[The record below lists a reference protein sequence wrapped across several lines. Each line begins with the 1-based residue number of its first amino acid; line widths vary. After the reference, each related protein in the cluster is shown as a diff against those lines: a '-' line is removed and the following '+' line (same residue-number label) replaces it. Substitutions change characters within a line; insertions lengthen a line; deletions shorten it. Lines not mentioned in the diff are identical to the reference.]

1 MADTSAGIPGAD
13 LLNAAENIANSVSDV
28 TMRHFRTG
36 FDVESKADES
46 PVTIADK
53 STEAALRK
61 AINERFPD
69 HGILGEE
76 YGAENLD
83 RDYVWII
90 DPIDGTKSFISGV
103 PLFGTLLGVLKN
115 GVPVAGVIRM
125 AGLDETFVGGKG
137 MGSRMNGTVIETRK
151 GVSLKDA
158 FISINELPTFLK
170 DEPDVVA
177 RLMAAARYPRPTN
190 DCYPY
195 AQLAAGWIDG
205 VVDFD
210 LQPYDYLPLVGVIE
224 GAGGIITDWAGKPLS
239 MDSDGRVVAAA
250 TPELHEELLKVIAR

>member
-1 MADTSAGIPGAD
+1 MNESGSD
-13 LLNAAENIANSVSDV
+13 LLKAAEEIANSVTEV

-36 FDVESKADES
+36 FDVESKSDKS

-53 STEAALRK
+53 STEAALRE
-61 AINERFPD
+61 AIAERFPD

-83 RDYVWII
+83 REYVWII

-103 PLFGTLLGVLKN
+103 PLFGTLLGVLKD

-125 AGLDETFVGGKG
+125 PGLGETFVGGKG
-137 MGSRMNGTVIETRK
+137 LGSRLSGTFIQTRK
-151 GVSLKDA
+151 GVALRNAFVSL
-158 FISINELPTFLK
+158 NELPTFLL
-170 DEPDVVA
+170 DAPEVLA
-177 RLMAAARYPRPTN
+177 RLMSEARYPRPTN

-195 AQLAAGWIDG
+195 AQMAAGWIDA
-205 VVDFD
+205 VVDID

-224 GAGGIITDWAGKPLS
+224 GAGGVITDWQGKPLT
-239 MDSDGRVVAAA
+239 MKSDGRVAAAA
-250 TPELHEELLKVIAR
+250 TPELHAELLKVIRG